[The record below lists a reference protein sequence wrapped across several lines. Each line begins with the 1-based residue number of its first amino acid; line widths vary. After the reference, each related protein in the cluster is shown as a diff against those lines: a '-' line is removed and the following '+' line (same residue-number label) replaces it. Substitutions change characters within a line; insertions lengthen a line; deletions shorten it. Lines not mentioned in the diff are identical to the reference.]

1 MKYSTI
7 DDMKIIEELY
17 DASIIKKIGGMEV
30 ILEKVNVLEE
40 NFKDFLLSS
49 NLEQSI
55 YLNQTLL
62 INTVMDYFVDTLRIK
77 EFHRIERTN
86 VYKRI
91 AYMVYWIMKRKP
103 IQILPKSNDVPFNIN
118 EKFATMYLVNEMLV
132 NYSDTMKKEN
142 WEKSWAEIPQTRK
155 NNFFRNWEYFLTY
168 RNFNAQ
174 NLEIALMNF
183 EMGINIG
190 ENIKPI

>member
-1 MKYSTI
+1 
-7 DDMKIIEELY
+7 
-17 DASIIKKIGGMEV
+17 
-30 ILEKVNVLEE
+30 
-40 NFKDFLLSS
+40 
-49 NLEQSI
+49 
-55 YLNQTLL
+55 
-62 INTVMDYFVDTLRIK
+62 MDYFVDTLRIK